1 MSDRLFGILTGRIS
15 LKIEGFEAPLLA
27 EKLREICKVKSL
39 YAKDDALFA
48 TIPGNK
54 INRVQTL
61 CESQNCVYEILERR
75 GTAFKIKKYL
85 HRFGFA
91 FGVILASALIFYLSN
106 TVVKIE
112 INGAYDDAQRVQ
124 IRELLATEGVKP
136 GAYIPSLNFMKIST
150 ELFSKSDEVA
160 WASLGSVG
168 SVVYVNVSMSTNK
181 PEAESTRIPTNI
193 VAARDAVIVS
203 AKVLT
208 GQLSVLVGDAV
219 HKGQMLVSGLVEYD
233 GGAARYY
240 HSRATI
246 IGRYEDRAVF
256 SQNYR
261 ETSTAYGEKIYR
273 KSLGFFDLEI
283 PLPSEMLKRGA
294 EYSVKTQT
302 VPVKLIGFTL
312 PFSVKTYEY
321 TEIVETERTYSKG
334 EALSIL
340 YKRMDNYEKNLLAGS
355 KIISRKVHEIDGG
368 DGISLEVDYEI
379 EGDIGSPSEIFA
391 D

>member
-15 LKIEGFEAPLLA
+15 LKIEGFDAPLLA
-27 EKLREICKVKSL
+27 EKLRKICKVKSL

-75 GTAFKIKKYL
+75 GAAFKIKKYL
-85 HRFGFA
+85 HRFGFS
-91 FGVILASALIFYLSN
+91 FGVILVSALIFYLSN

-112 INGAYDDAQRVQ
+112 INGAYDDAQRAQ

-181 PEAESTRIPTNI
+181 PETESTRIPTNI
-193 VAARDAVIVS
+193 VASRDAVIVS

-240 HSRATI
+240 HSRATV

-256 SQNYR
+256 SQKYR

-273 KSLGFFDLEI
+273 KCLGFFDLVI

-294 EYSVKTQT
+294 QYSVKSQT

-321 TEIVETERTYSKG
+321 TEIVETEKTYSKG
-334 EALSIL
+334 EALSNL
-340 YKRMDNYEKNLLAGS
+340 YKRVDNYEKNLLAGS
-355 KIISRKVHEIDGG
+355 KIISRNVHEIDGG

-379 EGDIGSPSEIFA
+379 EGDIGAPSEIFA

>member
-15 LKIEGFEAPLLA
+15 LKIEGFDAPLLA
-27 EKLREICKVKSL
+27 EKLRKICKVKSL

-75 GTAFKIKKYL
+75 GAAFKIKKYL
-85 HRFGFA
+85 HRFGFS
-91 FGVILASALIFYLSN
+91 FGVILVSALIFYLSN

-112 INGAYDDAQRVQ
+112 INGAYDDAQRAQ

-181 PEAESTRIPTNI
+181 PETESTRIPTNI
-193 VAARDAVIVS
+193 VASRDAVIVS

-240 HSRATI
+240 HSRATV

-256 SQNYR
+256 SQKYC

-273 KSLGFFDLEI
+273 KCLGFFDLEI

-294 EYSVKTQT
+294 QYSVKSQT

-321 TEIVETERTYSKG
+321 TEIVETEKTYSKG
-334 EALSIL
+334 EALSNL
-340 YKRMDNYEKNLLAGS
+340 YKRVDNYEKNLLAGS
-355 KIISRKVHEIDGG
+355 KIISRNVHEIDGG

-379 EGDIGSPSEIFA
+379 EGDIGAPSEIFA